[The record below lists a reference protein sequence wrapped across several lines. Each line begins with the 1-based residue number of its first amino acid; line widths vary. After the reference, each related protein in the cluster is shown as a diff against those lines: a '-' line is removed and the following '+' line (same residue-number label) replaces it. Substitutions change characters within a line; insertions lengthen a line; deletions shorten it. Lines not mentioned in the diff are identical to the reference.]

1 MKAAVWSIMMIVWL
15 AGLVSGLLWIWP
27 LVQRMELTGDLVI
40 GLMWLII
47 GTAAWI
53 VALNFGIQRFWR
65 PPGGGGGSPSV

>member
-1 MKAAVWSIMMIVWL
+1 MKAAVWAIMMIVWL

-65 PPGGGGGSPSV
+65 PPRGGGGSPSV